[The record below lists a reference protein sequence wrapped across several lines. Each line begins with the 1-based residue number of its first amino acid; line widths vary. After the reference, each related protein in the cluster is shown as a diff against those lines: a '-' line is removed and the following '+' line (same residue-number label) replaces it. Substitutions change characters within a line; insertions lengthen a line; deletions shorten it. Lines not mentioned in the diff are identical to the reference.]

1 MPAASSDAATKV
13 NLMSGDAYRESL
25 RRYKP
30 KVFVDGREVASVV
43 DDPSLR
49 PGVNALAFTYDYALR
64 AELEPIALAT
74 QTRRNRVV
82 SRMLH
87 VNESAGDLLNKL
99 EAVRV
104 LCQETGCAQRYLTM
118 DAFNALFQTT
128 WQIDQQRD
136 RGRHRRFLDYMH
148 WVQDEDLTTAIAMT
162 DGKGDRA
169 LRPHEQAVP
178 ESYVHVKER
187 RKDGIVIRGTKA
199 IVTGAPYMHEIL
211 VLPCR
216 SMTADDAAFAVA
228 CAVPLDAP
236 GVTISAR
243 PAGRPGE
250 KAALFSGRYG
260 QSLGAIFF
268 DDVFV
273 PDSRVFLDGEWEW
286 SGHLTRTYATH
297 HRHTCIAAR
306 AGFGDL
312 LIGAGT
318 MTMQANGLSP
328 ATAPHLRDRMVDLI
342 KTVESIFACGVASS
356 VYGMRDPSGNIEP
369 EPVYANIGKL
379 MLATQIYD
387 MQRIAHEVAGGLIVA
402 LPGPEEDH
410 NPATAGA
417 IAETL
422 RGHPDVPYAHR
433 AKLARFLEDLTV
445 SSTAGWYSTISLHG
459 GGSPEAMKMEIF
471 RNYPIP
477 DKVALVERLLDRGLL
492 PGRKDAA
499 GRALAPADQAG
510 RCCPEGCRVPEL
522 PASLRKNTR
531 S

>member
-1 MPAASSDAATKV
+1 M
-13 NLMSGDAYRESL
+13 LMSGTDYRESL
-25 RRYKP
+25 RRLKP
-30 KVFVDGREVASVV
+30 RVFVEGRAVTSIADDPALAPGVAAMGVAYDFALRNEFRPLMIAEQHTSRREV
-43 DDPSLR
+43 
-49 PGVNALAFTYDYALR
+49 N
-64 AELEPIALAT
+64 
-74 QTRRNRVV
+74 
-82 SRMLH
+82 RMLH
-87 VNESAGDLLNKL
+87 INRTATDLLTKL
-99 EAVRV
+99 EAVRL

-118 DAFNALFQTT
+118 DAFNALYQMT
-128 WQIDQQRD
+128 WHLDQEGNLGRYQR
-136 RGRHRRFLDYMH
+136 FVEYMH

-162 DGKGDRA
+162 DGKGDRS
-169 LRPHEQAVP
+169 LRPHEQAVRD
-178 ESYVHVKER
+178 SYVHVKER

-199 IVTGAPYMHEIL
+199 IVTGAPYLHEIL

-216 SMTADDAAFAVA
+216 NMTEDDRDFAVA

-273 PDSRVFLDGEWEW
+273 PDHRVFLDGEWEW

-328 ATAPHLRDRMVDLI
+328 ETAPHLRDRMVDLI
-342 KTVESIFACGVASS
+342 KTVEGIFACGVASS
-356 VYGMRDPSGNIEP
+356 VYGMRDVSGNIDP

-410 NPATAGA
+410 NPATAGS

-422 RGHPDVPYAHR
+422 KGHPDVPYAHR

-445 SSTAGWYSTISLHG
+445 SHTAGWYSTISLHG

-477 DKVALVERLLDRGLL
+477 DKVALVERLLDRGML
-492 PGRKDAA
+492 PGRKDGE
-499 GRALAPADQAG
+499 GRAVAPADQVG
-510 RCCPEGCRVPEL
+510 RCCPQGCRVPEL